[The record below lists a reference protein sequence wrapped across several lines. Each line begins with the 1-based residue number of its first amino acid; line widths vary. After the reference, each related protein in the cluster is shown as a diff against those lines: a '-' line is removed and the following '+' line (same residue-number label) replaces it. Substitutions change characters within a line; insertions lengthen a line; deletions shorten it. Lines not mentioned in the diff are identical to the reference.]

1 MGRLPQ
7 FCLYWI
13 TEGSQ
18 AETSGPHG
26 GGHGPSA
33 YLLPV
38 TSTKS
43 DQVISLARGMREV
56 VQAEA
61 AESERK
67 RTMTDAIVDEM
78 WTSGLMTALGPGEAG
93 GIEPALAEMIETWI
107 EMAWQDGSFGWIG
120 IANLPSRFA
129 AATYL
134 TDEGFAEVFTAH
146 DNHVTMGGQFF
157 PNGQGTVVDGG
168 YRLSGSWS
176 FGSGV
181 GHSQYVA
188 AGFFPM
194 DNGEMRWISEG
205 IPDMQVAVVPRD
217 EIQFNDGWHV
227 QGLKGTGS
235 YDYSADDVFVPAS
248 RTFGLFDREPRR
260 GSSPAARMGLM
271 PVTAAG
277 HAAWAL
283 GVAKSMLDDVTELA
297 ATKFRMSDMASLAS
311 RPTFQ
316 KGLAHHV
323 AAWRAARLLVLDAFT
338 AAESAVAAGADLNTT
353 LRADMRAAAVFATD
367 TARESAEWAHLVAG
381 TSSIRE
387 GSRLERAFR
396 DIYTGTQHA
405 FISEKVAMDC
415 AQIWLGV
422 IEDQFGL

>member
-1 MGRLPQ
+1 M
-7 FCLYWI
+7 
-13 TEGSQ
+13 
-18 AETSGPHG
+18 SG
-26 GGHGPSA
+26 
-33 YLLPV
+33 LV
-38 TSTKS
+38 
-43 DQVISLARGMREV
+43 VELARGMRELV
-56 VQAEA
+56 AAEA
-61 AESERK
+61 AESERI
-67 RTMTDAIVDEM
+67 RTLTGTIVDEM
-78 WTSGLMTALGPGEAG
+78 WATGLMSALSPVEAG
-93 GIEPALAEMIETWI
+93 GVEPSLAAMIETWI

-134 TDEGFAEVFTAH
+134 PDEGFAEVFTAH
-146 DNHVTMGGQFF
+146 DNRVTMGGQFF
-157 PNGQGTVVDGG
+157 PNGQGNAVEGG

-181 GHSQYVA
+181 GHSQYIA

-194 DNGEMRWISEG
+194 DHGEMRWIGEG
-205 IPDMQVAVVPRD
+205 IPDMQVAVVPRAD
-217 EIQFNDGWHV
+217 ISFNDGWYV

-235 YDYSADDVFVPAS
+235 YDYSARDVFVPLR
-248 RTFGLFDREPRR
+248 RTFPLFTREPYR
-260 GSSPAARMGLM
+260 GSSPATRMGLM

-277 HAAWAL
+277 HASWAL
-283 GVAKSMLDDVTELA
+283 GVAKSMLDDVAELA
-297 ATKFRMSDMASLAS
+297 ATKYRMSDMAALAS

-338 AAESAVAAGADLNTT
+338 TAESAVASGADLTPT

-367 TARESAEWAHLVAG
+367 TARGCAEWAHLVAG

-396 DIYTGTQHA
+396 DMYTGTQHA
-405 FISEKVAMDC
+405 FISEKVAIDV
-415 AQIWLGV
+415 AQVWLGI
-422 IEDQFGL
+422 IEDQVGL

>member
-1 MGRLPQ
+1 
-7 FCLYWI
+7 
-13 TEGSQ
+13 
-18 AETSGPHG
+18 
-26 GGHGPSA
+26 
-33 YLLPV
+33 
-38 TSTKS
+38 
-43 DQVISLARGMREV
+43 MREV
-56 VQAEA
+56 VRAEA
-61 AESERK
+61 AESERL

-78 WTSGLMTALGPGEAG
+78 WASGLMTALGPREAG
-93 GIEPALAEMIETWI
+93 GIEPSLAEMIETWI

-205 IPDMQVAVVPRD
+205 IPDMQVAVVPRE

-235 YDYSADDVFVPAS
+235 YDYSADDVFVPAN

-260 GSSPAARMGLM
+260 GTSPAARMGLM

-323 AAWRAARLLVLDAFT
+323 SAWRAARLLVLDAFT
-338 AAESAVAAGADLNTT
+338 AAESAVAAGADLTPT

-405 FISEKVAMDC
+405 FISEKVAMDS